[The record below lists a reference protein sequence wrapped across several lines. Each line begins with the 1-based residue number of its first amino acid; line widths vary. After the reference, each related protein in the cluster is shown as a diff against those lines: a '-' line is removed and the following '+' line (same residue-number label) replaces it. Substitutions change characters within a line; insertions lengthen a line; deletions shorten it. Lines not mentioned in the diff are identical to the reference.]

1 MAGPRTA
8 NGKEGS
14 CLTVVANDNAS
25 CPGAKLLHLSTPP
38 GEEPRGGAY
47 DAACNRIFAGKPA
60 DQPRVNFQPTAVLL
74 SFMDT
79 GDTSAQELYETQ
91 RQRLVG

>member
-1 MAGPRTA
+1 MSDGCRQRQRLPPRCEAAPLVDPSGGRAAG
-8 NGKEGS
+8 G
-14 CLTVVANDNAS
+14 V
-25 CPGAKLLHLSTPP
+25 
-38 GEEPRGGAY
+38 AY
-47 DAACNRIFAGKPA
+47 DPACNRAGKPA

>member
-1 MAGPRTA
+1 MRSCSTCRPLR
-8 NGKEGS
+8 GKSRG
-14 CLTVVANDNAS
+14 
-25 CPGAKLLHLSTPP
+25 
-38 GEEPRGGAY
+38 GGAY
-47 DAACNRIFAGKPA
+47 DRACNRIFAGKPA

>member
-1 MAGPRTA
+1 MSDGCRQRQRLLPRCEAAPLVDPSGGRAAG
-8 NGKEGS
+8 
-14 CLTVVANDNAS
+14 
-25 CPGAKLLHLSTPP
+25 
-38 GEEPRGGAY
+38 GGAY
-47 DAACNRIFAGKPA
+47 DPACNRIFAGKPA